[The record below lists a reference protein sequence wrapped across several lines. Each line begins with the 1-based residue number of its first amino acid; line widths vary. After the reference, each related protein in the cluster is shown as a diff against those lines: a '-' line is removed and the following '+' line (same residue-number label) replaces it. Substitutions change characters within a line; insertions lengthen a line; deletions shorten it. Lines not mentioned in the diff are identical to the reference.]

1 LVRELDPSLPKLT
14 ADPNQLQQVCIN
26 LILNAIQA
34 MPGRGK
40 LYLRTSLDN
49 GRLKMEV
56 QDTGCGI
63 SPENMR
69 KLFTPFFTTKKEV
82 KGVGLGL
89 AVSYG
94 IIQRH
99 HGKIEVHSKEGESA
113 IFDVYL
119 PVHQEEGRIQ

>member
-1 LVRELDPSLPKLT
+1 
-14 ADPNQLQQVCIN
+14 
-26 LILNAIQA
+26 
-34 MPGRGK
+34 
-40 LYLRTSLDN
+40 
-49 GRLKMEV
+49 MEV

-99 HGKIEVHSKEGESA
+99 HGKIEVHSKEGA
-113 IFDVYL
+113 GTIFAVYL

>member
-1 LVRELDPSLPKLT
+1 
-14 ADPNQLQQVCIN
+14 
-26 LILNAIQA
+26 
-34 MPGRGK
+34 
-40 LYLRTSLDN
+40 
-49 GRLKMEV
+49 MEI

-63 SPENMR
+63 TPENIN

-99 HGKIEVHSKEGESA
+99 QGKIQVKSKEGAGTTFS
-113 IFDVYL
+113 IYL
-119 PVHQEEGRIQ
+119 PVSNAEKN